1 MPAQRRVKLMWLAP
15 NTTAF
20 EPWREESH
28 RRLVDADL
36 DFTWC
41 PEGPPWCA
49 AFAEEYLVY
58 PHMLRNALNAQE
70 QGYDAAIVGSNCDPC
85 LDGLRE
91 QLDMLVIGPGEA
103 SYALAG
109 MVSNR
114 FAMLTSDNPGLKPM
128 MERSCERLGL
138 RDKMTGVRLMKGHAG
153 FTASVTPGDFE
164 RVMELTQDV
173 VDECKAAKDE
183 DGADCVIIG
192 ATTYDAL
199 GISQKVKDQLSQ
211 IPGYEDLVVIESTR
225 AALNMAKALVET
237 GVSQSHLSF
246 PKLLN
251 KAWV

>member
-1 MPAQRRVKLMWLAP
+1 MPVQRRVKLMWLAP

-20 EPWREESH
+20 EPWRAENH

-58 PHMLRNALNAQE
+58 PHMLKNALMAQE

-103 SYALAG
+103 SYSMAG

-138 RDKMTGVRLMKGHAG
+138 RDKMVGVRLMRGHAG
-153 FTASVTPGDFE
+153 FTASVTPDQTD
-164 RVMELTQDV
+164 RVMELTQEV
-173 VDECKAAKDE
+173 VNECKAAKDE

-199 GISQKVKDQLSQ
+199 AISPRVKEQLNQ
-211 IPGYEDLVVIESTR
+211 TPGYEDLVVIESAK

-237 GVSQSHLSF
+237 GLSQSHLSF
-246 PKLLN
+246 PRLLN